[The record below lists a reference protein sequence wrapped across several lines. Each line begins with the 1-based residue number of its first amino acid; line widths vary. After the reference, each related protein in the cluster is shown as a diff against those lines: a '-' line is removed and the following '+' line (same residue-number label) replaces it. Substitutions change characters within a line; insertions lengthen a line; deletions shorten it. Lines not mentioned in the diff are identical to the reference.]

1 MPLTF
6 DEGLCLTLM
15 PQQVPAVPSI
25 SYHITTLVTF
35 ASLSQTIGDP
45 KKRKKEIHRKFE
57 NKHAGST
64 GITFWGPKKVVPKG
78 N

>member
-6 DEGLCLTLM
+6 DEGLSLTLM
-15 PQQVPAVPSI
+15 PQQVPAVHTI

-45 KKRKKEIHRKFE
+45 KKRKKRYIE
-57 NKHAGST
+57 NSRINMQVVHVLLS
-64 GITFWGPKKVVPKG
+64 WGPKKVVPKG